1 MHKADQKMDMGR
13 EPRYWHRLK
22 KGVAS
27 WWQAADEVVRS
38 QAVHTIE
45 AECEELEYIF
55 ALLVQGSFVG
65 LPSPPAQLSLD
76 LLPLMEKDLRL
87 LMERMNTSNQPLSRL
102 FSVFDIS

>member
-1 MHKADQKMDMGR
+1 MHKAVQKCDMVR
-13 EPRYWHRLK
+13 ELLDWHRLK
-22 KGVAS
+22 KGVFG
-27 WWQAADEVVRS
+27 WWQAADQVARS
-38 QAVHTIE
+38 RAVNTIE

-76 LLPLMEKDLRL
+76 LLPLMEKDLQL
-87 LMERMNTSNQPLSRL
+87 LLERMNTSNQPLSRL